1 MNMREYNSIWNNV
14 PNGWHI
20 VGGMIVPPK
29 RK

>member
-1 MNMREYNSIWNNV
+1 MSMRENNSIWNNV
-14 PNGWHI
+14 PNGWYV